1 MLKKFAEK
9 RQQTTDANRKEMEK
23 EMIKIDDAFYTFF
36 NNEENVKKIKNG
48 DLYTL
53 FQKDFDLYGDTD

>member
-1 MLKKFAEK
+1 
-9 RQQTTDANRKEMEK
+9 MEK
-23 EMIKIDDAFYTFF
+23 EMVKIDDAFYTCF